1 MLPFRANLIPKAAAC
16 LERMGTKLAIPFAVV
31 FLSFQCSAR
40 ADTNFLAAADFSFL
54 SYFESLGVQYKDGG
68 VVTDGFQILKN
79 HGINCVRLR
88 LFTSSQAQAAADPYN
103 YINNTNYTVP
113 LAVRVKNAGLLFS
126 LDFHYS
132 DTWADPGN
140 QAIPSAWTN
149 LNFTQLVQQMYT
161 YNSNT
166 IATFA
171 AAGAMPDYVQVG
183 NEITDGML
191 FPYGGPLSGSG
202 GTLWSQLG
210 QLMNSAIQGIQD
222 ASTAAGEPMPQIIVH
237 IDRGGDWATT
247 EWFFD
252 NLEAEDV
259 PFDIIG
265 ESYYP
270 FYQGSLSAL
279 STCVTNAA
287 VTFGKPIIVA
297 ETAFPWTN
305 TCPAAW
311 LSDLYGYPPTEIGQV
326 SFIVAEGQILN
337 SIPDGL
343 AAGVF
348 YWGGEYQAVSG
359 VNEAGFN
366 TASFFD
372 AGGNLLPSLDAVVS
386 IGAPLTT
393 GPPLAMTL
401 AATNT
406 SASNTT
412 LNGQAYANGA
422 PSAAYFNWGPTTS
435 YGNFTTTNTLA
446 ANYLAQSVAAAITN
460 LSPSTTYHFQAVV
473 VNAAGTNYGD
483 DLTVVTSPL
492 VAPPQPAYVYQED
505 FGATAG
511 GGLTL
516 AEVGWNQVLGGGYA
530 GIYPQANAEDAN
542 TRLSLPASA
551 AYLGSSKSGSCIFY
565 TTNGAGS
572 GTSGDSA
579 FTSIDPTLYSN
590 LTFSVETQ
598 ESSTGA
604 NVSSYFAVQVGGA
617 WYASTSPMTA
627 YVENGA
633 SQYFSLTSLVYNPI
647 ASGWDNLT
655 IGKSSVTLGQGASA
669 NLSGSITG
677 IGIFAKVA
685 SGGGSWDYNDLLIS
699 ATAPHIVS
707 QPTNLSVALGGT
719 TNFAVTATGAPTLLY
734 QWQFNNANLAAATNS
749 AIVLANVQAS
759 NAGSYQVVLSNSYA
773 AVTSSVAM
781 LGVTGVPASFFSG
794 AGGLQFSNGQFQFS
808 LTGLT
813 GQGAVEIDGST
824 NLIQWTPIFTNPSA
838 FGAATIIDSNAG
850 SFPWRYY
857 RAITP

>member
-1 MLPFRANLIPKAAAC
+1 MAFFSLHLAAQPA
-16 LERMGTKLAIPFAVV
+16 
-31 FLSFQCSAR
+31 
-40 ADTNFLAAADFSFL
+40 TNFLASADFSFL

-88 LFTSSQAQAAADPYN
+88 LFTSSQAQAASNPYN

-140 QAIPSAWTN
+140 QATPAMWTN
-149 LNFTQLVQQMYT
+149 LTITQLVQQMYI

-210 QLMNSAIQGIQD
+210 QLMTSAVQGIRD
-222 ASTAAGEPMPQIIVH
+222 ASAAAGKPMPKIVVH
-237 IDRGGDWATT
+237 IDRGGDWTTT

-252 NLEAEDV
+252 NLEAEGV

-270 FYQGSLSAL
+270 FYQGSLTAL
-279 STCVTNAA
+279 GTCLTNAA
-287 VTFGKPIIVA
+287 ITFGKPIIVA

-305 TCPAAW
+305 TCPTAW
-311 LSDLYGYPPTEIGQV
+311 LSDLFGFPPTEIGQV
-326 SFIVAEGQILN
+326 SFMATEGQIIDSTPN
-337 SIPDGL
+337 GL
-343 AAGVF
+343 GAGVF
-348 YWGGEYQAVSG
+348 YWAGEYQAVSG

-372 AGGNLLPSLDAVVS
+372 ASGNLLPSLNAVVAM
-386 IGAPLTT
+386 GAPLTT

-406 SASNTT
+406 SSNTT
-412 LNGQAYANGA
+412 TLNAQAYANGA
-422 PSAAYFNWGPTTS
+422 SSTAYFQWGPTTS
-435 YGNFTTTNTLA
+435 YGSFTTTNTLT
-446 ANYLAQSVAAAITN
+446 ANYLAQTVALTITN
-460 LSPSTTYHFQAVV
+460 LSPASTYHFRAVV
-473 VNAAGTNYGD
+473 VNGAGTVYGSD
-483 DLTVVTSPL
+483 ATVITSP
-492 VAPPQPAYVYQED
+492 VTAPPQPGFLYQED
-505 FGATAG
+505 FGAVTG

-516 AEVGWNQVLGGGYA
+516 AEVGWNQVLSSQGFA
-530 GIYPQANAEDAN
+530 GIYPQAGAMDAN
-542 TRLSLPASA
+542 TRQSLPTSA
-551 AYLGSSKSGSCIFY
+551 AYFGGNKSGGGIFY

-579 FTSIDPTLYSN
+579 FTSINPTLYSN

-598 ESSTGA
+598 QSTTGA

-627 YVENGA
+627 YVESGA
-633 SQYFSLTSLVYNPI
+633 SQFFLLNSLVYNPS
-647 ASGWDNLT
+647 AANWDNLT
-655 IGKSSVTLGQGASA
+655 VGKNSVTLGQGSSG
-669 NLSGSITG
+669 NLSGLITG
-677 IGIFAKVA
+677 IGIYVKLAT
-685 SGGGSWDYNDLLIS
+685 GGGSWDYNNLLIS
-699 ATAPHIVS
+699 ATSPFLVS
-707 QPTNLSVALGGT
+707 QPANLSVALGGT

-734 QWQFNNANLAAATNS
+734 QWQFNNNNLADATNS
-749 AIVLANVQAS
+749 AVVLADVQAS
-759 NAGSYQVVLSNSYA
+759 DAGPYRVVLSNSYG

-781 LGVTGVPASFFSG
+781 LSVLGVPPAFYSG
-794 AGGLQFSNGQFQFS
+794 PGGLQLNNGHFQFS

-813 GQGAVEIDGST
+813 GQGAVEIEAST
-824 NLIQWTPIFTNPSA
+824 NLMQWMPIFTNPSA
-838 FGAATIIDSNAG
+838 FGTATIIDSNAG
-850 SFPWRYY
+850 SFPQRFY
-857 RAITP
+857 RAIAP